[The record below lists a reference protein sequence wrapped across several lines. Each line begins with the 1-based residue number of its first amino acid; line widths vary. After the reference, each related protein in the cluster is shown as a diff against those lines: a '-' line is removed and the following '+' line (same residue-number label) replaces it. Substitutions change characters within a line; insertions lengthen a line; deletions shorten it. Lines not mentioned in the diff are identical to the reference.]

1 MHSLLE
7 KQKHERRMTEGNCE
21 RRGKRPLRVL
31 GSDRKSENGPRHARE
46 DTRNGPA

>member
-7 KQKHERRMTEGNCE
+7 KQKHERRIAEGNSE
-21 RRGKRPLRVL
+21 RRDERPLRV

>member
-7 KQKHERRMTEGNCE
+7 KQKHERRMAEGNSE
-21 RRGKRPLRVL
+21 RRGKRPLQVI
-31 GSDRKSENGPRHARE
+31 GSDRKSENDPRHARE